1 MNLSLI
7 CGFRRYDFPAPYPPI
22 QLLQVVMKQKPRA
35 NESYTAIQEKVTK
48 ITHVSS
54 SIRTTTTLN
63 TTGKQ
68 RSMVIEGGCVHV
80 WRCLSRWITDDYSSL
95 AATVMSMKKSRLT
108 LQQEEHHR
116 RSRQSP
122 HQCRWG
128 QQEPRCS
135 FRHRTRSVRAHYRT
149 CSLASAPFR
158 STPLRCR

>member
-1 MNLSLI
+1 MFLNFI
-7 CGFRRYDFPAPYPPI
+7 CGLRRCDFSAPGPPI
-22 QLLQVVMKQKPRA
+22 QLLQVVVKQEPRA
-35 NESYTAIQEKVTK
+35 NESQTAIQEQVTK
-48 ITHVSS
+48 TAHAPS
-54 SIRTTTTLN
+54 SIRTTTALN
-63 TTGKQ
+63 ETGRQ

-80 WRCLSRWITDDYSSL
+80 LRCLSRWNIDHIHRLRQQSL
-95 AATVMSMKKSRLT
+95 SMKNARHT
-108 LQQEEHHR
+108 LQLEEHHR

-158 STPLRCR
+158 STPPRCR